1 MNSIR
6 MSPNSREVISAIST
20 ITGKQEYLSSTNN
33 ILNVNASVSISGSP
47 IPVTGATTA
56 IVTAIVDGSGNQI
69 TSFGGGTQYTDGG
82 TPPTHPIGPTLEF
95 NNAGTWATVG
105 SANPLPVSATF
116 SPSGTQDINLKQI
129 NGNTTSTGNG
139 TAGTGV
145 QRVTIASD
153 NTAFS
158 VNAIQSGT
166 WNITNIS
173 GTVSLPTGASTSA
186 LQTTGNTSL
195 ATIATNTGATP
206 PLPGTLVAFI
216 TTITTAGT
224 RVQLGSNSLSQGV
237 VIEAPSTNTGSI
249 YVGGSAVSSS
259 SYGAELQP
267 GQSVG
272 LAVNNTNLAWVDTAT
287 NGNKVAVLGG

>member
-47 IPVTGATTA
+47 IPVIGATTA

-173 GTVSLPTGASTSA
+173 GTISLPTGASTSA

-272 LAVNNTNLAWVDTAT
+272 LAVNNTNLVWVDTAT